1 MFWWQH
7 NTQMVEYSP
16 VKAHRTLQDVPVVE
30 IPQNIDDYKISN
42 EVLEGLNPEVFN
54 GI

>member
-1 MFWWQH
+1 MISH
-7 NTQMVEYSP
+7 RLR
-16 VKAHRTLQDVPVVE
+16 VKKQVHRTLQDVPIVE

-42 EVLEGLNPEVFN
+42 EVSEGLNPEVFN

>member
-1 MFWWQH
+1 MISH
-7 NTQMVEYSP
+7 RLR
-16 VKAHRTLQDVPVVE
+16 VKKQVHRTLQDVPIVE
-30 IPQNIDDYKISN
+30 IPPNIDDYKISN